1 MKFNYLLEIYDALLS
16 EIQDSKKKT
25 PTLIIE
31 FVKRQAVESVSIYPI
46 GFKKTKT
53 NIQFNIEAKTH
64 CLHPLAPIGK
74 ETRIENCIEF
84 ENSIPQIEEELNIQH
99 LNKKYLWTVDRKS
112 TKLFIIV
119 DSKLEEIEKKE
130 LYFLYCNLI
139 LKVETATIQ
148 KRMKET
154 ISGLNA
160 KEQIETYILK
170 KQLALENLT
179 TKLIKKIKAQ
189 NASELYQYSTTY
201 SDKDCLK
208 IIYSYV
214 EKTIRFLEREYFKY
228 MDKDSQVP
236 IKTIIKTKVK
246 IESKYNEIKLSPN
259 NPSDQ
264 KGIEILLQNFAKIV
278 ELNLQQKITYNELL
292 YFEELIP
299 ILHNQIKYKQ
309 KTRKKLKEILLEL
322 NLNALDFFDYYTEEI
337 NSELDNQESDTE
349 KIKILYQYLK
359 NTNQKQLYASNKWN
373 AKLPSAKK
381 QIAGWLEEE
390 IQYLNQK
397 RVLQSYSTTNA
408 IHLETKIKFH
418 TDLSVP
424 QLSYFFGLLIQS
436 GIIQP
441 PTQRAIFKFISDH
454 FKTKM
459 TNSISTDSLNS
470 KYYNVETATKNAV
483 REKII
488 ELLNFTKL

>member
-1 MKFNYLLEIYDALLS
+1 MKFNYLLEIYDTLLS
-16 EIQDSKKKT
+16 EIHDSKKKT
-25 PTLIIE
+25 PSQIIE
-31 FVKRQAVESVSIYPI
+31 FINRQAFESVFIYTI

-64 CLHPLAPIGK
+64 SLHPLAPILDDAITDK
-74 ETRIENCIEF
+74 FIEF
-84 ENSIPQIEEELNIQH
+84 ENSISQIEEELNIQH
-99 LNKKYLWTVDRKS
+99 LNKKHLWAVDGKS
-112 TKLFIIV
+112 TKLFIKV
-119 DSKLEEIEKKE
+119 ESKWEEMEKNE
-130 LYFLYCNLI
+130 LYFLHCILV
-139 LKVETATIQ
+139 LKVETDSIQ

-154 ISGLNA
+154 ISGLNT

-179 TKLIKKIKAQ
+179 AKLIKKIKAQ

-208 IIYSYV
+208 IIYNYV
-214 EKTIRFLEREYFKY
+214 EKTIHFLEKEYFKY
-228 MDKDSQVP
+228 LDKDSQAP
-236 IKTIIKTKVK
+236 IKTIIKTKEKLEV
-246 IESKYNEIKLSPN
+246 KYNEIKLGSN
-259 NPSDQ
+259 KPSDQ
-264 KGIEILLQNFAKIV
+264 KGIEILLQNFSKIV
-278 ELNLQQKITYNELL
+278 ELDLQQKITYNELL
-292 YFEELIP
+292 YFEEFIP
-299 ILHNQIKYKQ
+299 ILHNQIINKQ
-309 KTRKKLKEILLEL
+309 KTKKNLKEIILEF
-322 NLNALDFFDYYTEEI
+322 NFNALDFFDYYTDEI

-359 NTNQKQLYASNKWN
+359 ITNQKQLYATNKWN
-373 AKLPSAKK
+373 TKLPSAKK

-397 RVLQSYSTTNA
+397 RVLQSYSTTSPINV
-408 IHLETKIKFH
+408 ETKIKFH

-441 PTQRAIFKFISDH
+441 PTQRAIFKFIADH

-470 KYYNVETATKNAV
+470 KYYNVETTTKNAV